1 MPFLE
6 IAIIPIFAIRS
17 TSSSAHRP
25 GTENDSRKSAP
36 TENEIRAKIR
46 QKKTPKIV
54 PNSRKPASNSLL
66 AFSA

>member
-46 QKKTPKIV
+46 QKNPQNCT
-54 PNSRKPASNSLL
+54 
-66 AFSA
+66 